1 MTKKELQEL
10 INFLVSELKILRE
23 GYNKLS
29 DDASNDRLSKN
40 KFYEMWRK
48 ADEKAEQY
56 GGLLVAIHEI
66 IQAHYTGDDVDY
78 DAIRKLIDDWYVEF
92 DDADD
97 QTGGTER
104 KQRV

>member
-104 KQRV
+104 KERV